1 MTETRVADIYD
12 QIKAKSAGFGIRPG
26 TRINEGA
33 LARELNV
40 SRTPV
45 REALNRLVAEQ
56 LIDFRPGTGFF
67 CRPLD
72 PQDMFDLYEM
82 RNIVETA
89 AVRLAVLRARDSDL
103 AQFVADTEATGMN
116 VTGLTIAQA
125 VTRDEAFH
133 IEIARLSGNAEL
145 LRTLQGINDRIR
157 FIRWVRI
164 GARITESKAEH
175 RRILDT
181 LIARDPDAAVKELSR
196 HIVHRKD
203 QVVDAVRT
211 GISSIYLDGAAA
223 LSEQVL
229 EDT

>member
-1 MTETRVADIYD
+1 MLDGFGAFCQADQPGHSMTETRVADIYD

-89 AVRLAVLRARDSDL
+89 AVRLAVLRARDIH
-103 AQFVADTEATGMN
+103 N
-116 VTGLTIAQA
+116 W
-125 VTRDEAFH
+125 
-133 IEIARLSGNAEL
+133 AE
-145 LRTLQGINDRIR
+145 
-157 FIRWVRI
+157 V
-164 GARITESKAEH
+164 S
-175 RRILDT
+175 LDGKW
-181 LIARDPDAAVKELSR
+181 R
-196 HIVHRKD
+196 
-203 QVVDAVRT
+203 VVDPQNRRNRT
-211 GISSIYLDGAAA
+211 NEHHYIAMRVLGAGSEGLSSTHQMIGGEDG
-223 LSEQVL
+223 L
-229 EDT
+229 EIRLN